1 VISLGG
7 SMPQPF
13 RFAADLHGSSRAEI
27 MAQIQKIER
36 QGYQT
41 IVTGEHPTGEMLGQ
55 IATLAAV
62 AMASSKLTI
71 ASQVFANDFRNPA
84 LLARELATIDMLS
97 EGRLEF
103 GIGTGWARDEY
114 LQIGMPYDSPAVRVD
129 RFTEALAI
137 FKQLFRGEPF
147 SFQGKYYTFQQHTGL
162 RSFQQPHPRQF
173 IGGGGKRMLGLAAR
187 EADIVGLN
195 AVMTA
200 DGQIDSASLTAG
212 AVAEKVAWVRQQ
224 AGERFAQLELHILVL
239 AVIITE
245 DREQAAAQLLR
256 DLEHEPVAHREA
268 MGIGD
273 LLRSPYLLFGTV
285 DQMEATL
292 LHNREQFGISYITV
306 FGDGV
311 LPFSQVVQ
319 RLVGR

>member
-1 VISLGG
+1 
-7 SMPQPF
+7 MPQPF
-13 RFAADLHGSSRAEI
+13 RFGADLHGASHAGL
-27 MAQIQKIER
+27 IER
-36 QGYQT
+36 IQEIEQQGYQT
-41 IVTGEHPTGEMLGQ
+41 ITTGEHPTGDVLGQ

-71 ASQVFANDFRNPA
+71 ASHVFANDFRNPA
-84 LLARELATIDMLS
+84 LLAREVATLDMLA

-114 LQIGMPYDSPAVRVD
+114 LQIGIPYDPPSVRVD

-147 SFQGKYYTFQQHTGL
+147 SFQGTYYAIHEHTGL
-162 RSFQQPHPRQF
+162 KSFQQPHPRLF
-173 IGGGGKRMLGLAAR
+173 IGGGGKRMLSVAAR

-195 AVMTA
+195 AGMTA
-200 DGQIDSASLTAG
+200 DGQIDFASLTAS

-224 AGERFAQLELHILVL
+224 AGARFAQLELHILVL

-268 MGIGD
+268 MGIDD
-273 LLRSPYLLFGTV
+273 LLRSPYMLFGTV
-285 DQMEATL
+285 DQMEAEL
-292 LHNREQFGISYITV
+292 LQRREQLGISYITT
-306 FGDGV
+306 FGDNV
-311 LPFSQVVQ
+311 TPFSQVVQ
-319 RLVGR
+319 RLAGA